1 MKKTVPMLLFLATTA
16 VSAFAADR
24 ARSSSELE
32 RKADSL
38 YSAKDAVLYN
48 LDSGMLHYYEGNYKT
63 AIERLST
70 AEALIDEYFTKS
82 VTQNT
87 AAFLTN
93 DSELDYAG
101 EDYED
106 IYLNL
111 FKAIAYYKDDRWE
124 EGFHEL
130 EAYKRK
136 SSLLSQRRSQ
146 ELALAREAARAQAP
160 VEKSVTFYN
169 SALAEYLTLLYY
181 RSLGDANR
189 VQYSGR
195 MIRDVFASSPAI
207 YPFATPSS
215 LNAEQAV
222 QRNETRL
229 NFVVFSGIS
238 PQKIE
243 RTEYYSNAL
252 VLSLPELVI
261 PQSTVSLIRI
271 TAKNTDTGASYN
283 AKLEQIEDLGLVAE
297 DIFKSRA
304 QVVYYKSVARAMTK
318 GTATAGAS
326 IAGDMLSDSDSTAL
340 SVLGAVLSGA
350 SIANENMTERTEH
363 ADTRHA
369 KYFPGRAD
377 VGGITV
383 EPGTYDIIISYCGRT
398 GKELY
403 HDSLKGVQ
411 AEKGKLNLVSADSTM
426 RELDDEK
433 KSERGRARTV
443 TVRDDDAFDRIYFD
457 IGTEPESSASST
469 YGLFQYNWTRT
480 FASNIKLKYTSATE
494 IEDEIAGYGN
504 AVGID
509 KHKEFE
515 LDLLPAIWT
524 IPIGSKNRLS
534 LSFGGSYQ
542 YIKENYFAGMFDVNG
557 LMLDEGD
564 EGKYFTV
571 KNDKTAHIFAPRLGL
586 DWRMPL
592 HKNVS
597 LNFDVYVNPI
607 YALSLSQSMGY
618 HSDQTELPFDY
629 GGDNTVFRWSAPY
642 VDAKVYA
649 DFFQFVRLVSQ
660 LSYQRLDFQQ
670 MDWASDY
677 ESLVGYDDVQSIT
690 KLRFGV
696 ELLVGK
702 RHTARARG
710 GVYYQNEW
718 NVSSYTG
725 ETTYKGKWVISIG
738 TER

>member
-1 MKKTVPMLLFLATTA
+1 MKKTVPMLLFLATTV
-16 VSAFAADR
+16 VSAFAADG

-32 RKADSL
+32 RKADAL
-38 YSAKDAVLYN
+38 YSSKDAVLYN
-48 LDSGMLHYYEGNYKT
+48 LDSEMLHYYKGDYNT

-70 AEALIDEYFTKS
+70 AEVLIDECFTKS
-82 VTQNT
+82 MAQNT

-93 DSELDYAG
+93 DSAPDYAG
-101 EDYED
+101 ENYED

-111 FKAIAYYKDDRWE
+111 FN
-124 EGFHEL
+124 
-130 EAYKRK
+130 
-136 SSLLSQRRSQ
+136 
-146 ELALAREAARAQAP
+146 
-160 VEKSVTFYN
+160 V
-169 SALAEYLTLLYY
+169 
-181 RSLGDANR
+181 
-189 VQYSGR
+189 
-195 MIRDVFASSPAI
+195 
-207 YPFATPSS
+207 
-215 LNAEQAV
+215 
-222 QRNETRL
+222 
-229 NFVVFSGIS
+229 
-238 PQKIE
+238 
-243 RTEYYSNAL
+243 
-252 VLSLPELVI
+252 
-261 PQSTVSLIRI
+261 
-271 TAKNTDTGASYN
+271 
-283 AKLEQIEDLGLVAE
+283 
-297 DIFKSRA
+297 
-304 QVVYYKSVARAMTK
+304 
-318 GTATAGAS
+318 
-326 IAGDMLSDSDSTAL
+326 
-340 SVLGAVLSGA
+340 
-350 SIANENMTERTEH
+350 
-363 ADTRHA
+363 
-369 KYFPGRAD
+369 
-377 VGGITV
+377 
-383 EPGTYDIIISYCGRT
+383 
-398 GKELY
+398 
-403 HDSLKGVQ
+403 
-411 AEKGKLNLVSADSTM
+411 
-426 RELDDEK
+426 
-433 KSERGRARTV
+433 
-443 TVRDDDAFDRIYFD
+443 FDRIYFD

-524 IPIGSKNRLS
+524 IPIGNKNRFS
-534 LSFGGSYQ
+534 LSVGGSYQ

-677 ESLVGYDDVQSIT
+677 ESLVGYDDIQSIT

-718 NVSSYTG
+718 NASSYTG